1 MGGDSQSCDRVELGR
16 RTMFEYIVPLIA
28 LGVGFA
34 GGYGLREWKSRRRR
48 AIAQQEYFR
57 RHPEEGHYAA

>member
-1 MGGDSQSCDRVELGR
+1 
-16 RTMFEYIVPLIA
+16 MFEYILPLIA

-34 GGYGLREWKSRRRR
+34 GGYGIREWKSRRRR

-57 RHPEEGHYAA
+57 RHPEEGHTPLSVLTSGMRSQAPLGDA

>member
-1 MGGDSQSCDRVELGR
+1 
-16 RTMFEYIVPLIA
+16 MFQYILPLIT
-28 LGVGFA
+28 LGIGFA
-34 GGYGLREWKSRRRR
+34 AGYGIREWKSRRRR